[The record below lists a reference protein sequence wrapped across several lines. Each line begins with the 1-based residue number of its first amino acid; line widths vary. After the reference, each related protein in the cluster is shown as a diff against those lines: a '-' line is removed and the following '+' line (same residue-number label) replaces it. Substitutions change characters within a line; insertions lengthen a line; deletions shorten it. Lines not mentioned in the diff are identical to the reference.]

1 MAQNLSEKFKT
12 TQKNEEKIKKNN
24 LITIGVSVCHKK
36 CFHVQSNCQLTSPK
50 SRYYNGKA
58 WGTLALPVQKYPHT

>member
-24 LITIGVSVCHKK
+24 LITIGVSVCHKNA
-36 CFHVQSNCQLTSPK
+36 FMSNPIVSLLPLK
-50 SRYYNGKA
+50 AVIIKGEA